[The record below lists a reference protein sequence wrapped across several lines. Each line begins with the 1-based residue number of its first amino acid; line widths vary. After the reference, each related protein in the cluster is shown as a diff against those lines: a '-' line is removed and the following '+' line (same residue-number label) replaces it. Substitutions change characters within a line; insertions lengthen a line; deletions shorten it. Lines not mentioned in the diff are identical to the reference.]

1 MRSAY
6 DAIILGTEKSVLN
19 PGELYIAMR
28 HQRDML
34 MVSVFCTLVH
44 GETLRGSML
53 SLVLSCI
60 IYYAYV
66 LLYKMRVWTLTIR
79 NVL

>member
-19 PGELYIAMR
+19 PEGLYIAMR

-44 GETLRGSML
+44 DKTIGEIDIKSAA
-53 SLVLSCI
+53 VL
-60 IYYAYV
+60 YYIFAYFCS
-66 LLYKMRVWTLTIR
+66 KCECG
-79 NVL
+79 